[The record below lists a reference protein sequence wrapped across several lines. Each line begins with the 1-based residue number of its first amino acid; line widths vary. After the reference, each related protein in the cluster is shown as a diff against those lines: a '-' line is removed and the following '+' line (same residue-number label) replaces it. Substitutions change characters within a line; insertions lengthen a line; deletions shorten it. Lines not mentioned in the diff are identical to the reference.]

1 MAKKLLMPIDANMH
15 PFPALDL
22 SASED
27 VDGTSASA
35 QSAAIDAWMVRVQS
49 LEAVNVVRVLV
60 GANPTATDTDI
71 ALAPM
76 KTLLLP
82 IQPGQKVAIKA
93 GKANICAC
101 GV

>member
-1 MAKKLLMPIDANMH
+1 MAKKLLMPVDANMH

-22 SASED
+22 SAPED
-27 VDGTSASA
+27 VDGSSASA
-35 QSAAIDAWMVRVQS
+35 QSAAIDAWLVRIHSV
-49 LEAVNVVRVLV
+49 EATNIIRVLV
-60 GANPTATDTDI
+60 GANPTALDTSI

-76 KTLLLP
+76 QCLYLP
-82 IQPGQKVAIKA
+82 IQPGQKVAVKG

>member
-1 MAKKLLMPIDANMH
+1 MAKKLYMPKDADRE

-22 SASED
+22 SASAD

-35 QSAAIDAWMVRVQS
+35 QSAAIDAWLVRVQS
-49 LEAVNVVRVLV
+49 IEATNVIRVLV

-71 ALAPM
+71 AVAPM
-76 KTLLLP
+76 DKIFLP
-82 IQPGQKVAIKA
+82 IQPGQKVAVKG
-93 GKANICAC
+93 GKANVCAC

>member
-1 MAKKLLMPIDANMH
+1 MAKKLLMPVDANMH
-15 PFPALDL
+15 PFPALAL
-22 SASED
+22 SASQD

-35 QSAAIDAWMVRVQS
+35 QSAAIDAWLVRVHS
-49 LEAVNVVRVLV
+49 VETTNIIRVLV
-60 GANPTATDTDI
+60 GDNPTALDTSP

>member
-1 MAKKLLMPIDANMH
+1 MAKKLLMPVDANMH
-15 PFPALDL
+15 PYPAMAL

-35 QSAAIDAWMVRVQS
+35 QSAAIDAWLVRIHSV
-49 LEAVNVVRVLV
+49 ETTNIIRVLI
-60 GANPTATDTDI
+60 GDNPTATDTDAAI
-71 ALAPM
+71 APM
-76 KTLLLP
+76 KTLYHP
-82 IQPGQKVAIKA
+82 IKPGQKVAVKG